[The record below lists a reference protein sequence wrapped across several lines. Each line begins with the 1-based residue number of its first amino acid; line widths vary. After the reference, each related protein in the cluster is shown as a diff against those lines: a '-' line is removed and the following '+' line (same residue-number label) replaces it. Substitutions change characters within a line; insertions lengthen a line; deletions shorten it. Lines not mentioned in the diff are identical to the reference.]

1 MNPQTA
7 TSTTTTI
14 EASPLRGQV
23 SPKPKLSRRQILAGL
38 AVLAVTGVFVVG
50 SQRLLDG
57 DEAVRS
63 QKPSRV
69 AMSKVLSA
77 TAFVWETQ
85 RSAPGKPQQHV
96 WVFANPACVH
106 CMKLE
111 ETLRVTSD
119 LIIHTVLIPNEKG
132 IEAARQVWCSGDP
145 AASWAAHVAGQPLSN
160 EPPPSEA
167 CDVPFKENQGIA
179 DDLQLEYT
187 PAVVNERGVL
197 RYGAMDAVTLL
208 RHLAE

>member
-1 MNPQTA
+1 MKPLTA
-7 TSTTTTI
+7 TSITTTI
-14 EASPLRGQV
+14 EPAAFRGQA
-23 SPKPKLSRRQILAGL
+23 SSKHNLSRRQMLAGL
-38 AVLAVTGVFVVG
+38 TVLAGTGVFVVG

-57 DEAVRS
+57 DEALRS

-69 AMSKVLSA
+69 AMSKVLSS

-85 RSAPGKPQQHV
+85 RTAPGKPQQHV

-106 CMKLE
+106 CLKLE

-119 LIIHTVLIPNEKG
+119 LIVHTVLIPNEKG
-132 IEAARQVWCSGDP
+132 MEAARQVWCSGDP
-145 AASWAAHVAGQPLSN
+145 ALSWAAHVAGRPLSN
-160 EPPPSEA
+160 ETPPSEA
-167 CDVPFKENQGIA
+167 CDVPFVANQGIA

-187 PAVVNERGVL
+187 PAVINERGVL
-197 RYGAMDAVTLL
+197 RYGAMDTAILL